1 MQTVQERRRL
11 ESADCQT
18 GGHLIQN
25 EGRTKGNNSN
35 NPLAVHNM
43 PCSCLPERFR
53 HEKYDCSASQQN
65 INTIVINKA
74 KTGNYAKIVSPASE
88 TKANITQ
95 IDEQTAWLTHKNIQ
109 MKINRKTG
117 TVTMVQGTNYIKLVC
132 KNSLQNVGEFNL
144 VGLH

>member
-1 MQTVQERRRL
+1 LRVVITKLGE
-11 ESADCQT
+11 
-18 GGHLIQN
+18 HLIPK
-25 EGRTKGNNSN
+25 TKNAPKGITATT
-35 NPLAVHNM
+35 LLLFTLCL
-43 PCSCLPERFR
+43 CSCLPERFR
-53 HEKYDCSASQQN
+53 HEKYDCSGSQQN

-132 KNSLQNVGEFNL
+132 KKTVFKM
-144 VGLH
+144 